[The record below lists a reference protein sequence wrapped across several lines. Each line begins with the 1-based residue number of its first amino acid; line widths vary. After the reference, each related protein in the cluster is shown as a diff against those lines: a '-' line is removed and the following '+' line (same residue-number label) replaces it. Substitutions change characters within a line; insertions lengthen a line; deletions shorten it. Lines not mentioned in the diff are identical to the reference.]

1 MYWFAT
7 ERRGNSSDGTH
18 FQDVIRACS
27 RFVRNAGGSRTHFD
41 RVAAGCLA
49 IWLQRFVVRRCD
61 GRVSVFV
68 PKSSRPDWSHQ
79 KRPDLRQHRLNRSPL
94 PHGQGSLRPSFSSSC
109 FSPWMIR
116 TPHLTCVS
124 DGKPRRRLLMG
135 SKAVVFVVL
144 VFVSHWFAPFRV
156 IETDSRFVDG

>member
-1 MYWFAT
+1 MLVLESETLVGIEPTSTGLQPGAWPS
-7 ERRGNSSDGTH
+7 GSS
-18 FQDVIRACS
+18 VLS
-27 RFVRNAGGSRTHFD
+27 VRHS
-41 RVAAGCLA
+41 
-49 IWLQRFVVRRCD
+49 D

-79 KRPDLRQHRLNRSPL
+79 KRPILRQHRLNRCPL
-94 PHGQGSLRPSFSSSC
+94 PQGHGSLRPSFSSSC
-109 FSPWMIR
+109 LSPCTIR